1 MVAFEDGRTVMGCVR
16 QAVLEFDGEVQ
27 APWRPR
33 LVAVPD
39 LDGPSAPPAL
49 REPSRRSPSRVGV
62 CRPPVPTPGRPVVG
76 RVRGERPA
84 ASGRPRAAAAPN
96 RGDRPATRH
105 VPSTLRLTR
114 RARRLA
120 VVLALCGGVV
130 LGSWLAPLLSG
141 GTDGGLHLA
150 GVSSVVVEPGDTLW
164 SIAASVADGEDVR
177 AVVDRIQELNGLEG
191 SGLVPGQVL
200 QLP

>member
-1 MVAFEDGRTVMGCVR
+1 MGCVR
-16 QAVLEFDGEVQ
+16 QAVLEFDEEVC

-33 LVAVPD
+33 LVSGSAVE
-39 LDGPSAPPAL
+39 GPSPASAAPRP
-49 REPSRRSPSRVGV
+49 PSRRSPSRVGV
-62 CRPPVPTPGRPVVG
+62 CRPPVP
-76 RVRGERPA
+76 
-84 ASGRPRAAAAPN
+84 ASGRPSIDALGGRERLTAVVRPGARAVPPL
-96 RGDRPATRH
+96 RTDRRATRQH
-105 VPSTLRLTR
+105 STLRLTR

-141 GTDGGLHLA
+141 GADEGLHLA

-164 SIAASVADGEDVR
+164 SIAVSVADGEDVR
-177 AVVDRIQELNGLEG
+177 AVIDRIQELNGLEG

>member
-1 MVAFEDGRTVMGCVR
+1 MGCVQ
-16 QAVLEFDGEVQ
+16 QAVLEFDEEVQ
-27 APWRPR
+27 VPWRPR
-33 LVAVPD
+33 LVSGSAVAVAVA
-39 LDGPSAPPAL
+39 GPSPAPAVRRP
-49 REPSRRSPSRVGV
+49 PSRRSPSRVGV
-62 CRPPVPTPGRPVVG
+62 CRPPVP
-76 RVRGERPA
+76 
-84 ASGRPRAAAAPN
+84 ASGRPSVDEQVRRGRLLADTRPGLGAVPPLRSDRRATGP
-96 RGDRPATRH
+96 R
-105 VPSTLRLTR
+105 STLRLTR

-141 GTDGGLHLA
+141 DADGGLRLA

-164 SIAASVADGEDVR
+164 SIAMSVADGEDVR

-191 SGLVPGQVL
+191 ADLVPGQVL

>member
-1 MVAFEDGRTVMGCVR
+1 MGCVR
-16 QAVLEFDGEVQ
+16 QAVLEFDEEVQ

-33 LVAVPD
+33 LVPEYAV
-39 LDGPSAPPAL
+39 DGPSPVLPA
-49 REPSRRSPSRVGV
+49 RRQPSRRSPSRVGV
-62 CRPPVPTPGRPVVG
+62 CRPPVSTPGRRSVDTQVG
-76 RVRGERPA
+76 
-84 ASGRPRAAAAPN
+84 SGRPHPIGSPGEGAVRRPRADR
-96 RGDRPATRH
+96 RGAGSPQ
-105 VPSTLRLTR
+105 SSLRLTR

-141 GTDGGLHLA
+141 GGDDSLHLA

-164 SIAASVADGEDVR
+164 SIAAAAAVAEGEDVR

>member
-1 MVAFEDGRTVMGCVR
+1 MGEQVMGCVQ

-33 LVAVPD
+33 LVSEPVIAAGSAVP
-39 LDGPSAPPAL
+39 AL
-49 REPSRRSPSRVGV
+49 QRRPGGRSTSRVGV
-62 CRPPVPTPGRPVVG
+62 CRPSAPAAGRPLAAGAVRPGR
-76 RVRGERPA
+76 A
-84 ASGRPRAAAAPN
+84 ARHADGRPR
-96 RGDRPATRH
+96 
-105 VPSTLRLTR
+105 STGVRLTR

-130 LGSWLAPLLSG
+130 LGSLANSLVSG
-141 GTDGGLHLA
+141 AGGEGLHLA
-150 GVSSVVVEPGDTLW
+150 GVSSVTVEPGDTLW
-164 SIAASVADGEDVR
+164 SIAESVAAGDDVR
-177 AVVDRIQELNGLEG
+177 AVVDRIQELNGLDG

>member
-1 MVAFEDGRTVMGCVR
+1 MRAD
-16 QAVLEFDGEVQ
+16 
-27 APWRPR
+27 
-33 LVAVPD
+33 
-39 LDGPSAPPAL
+39 
-49 REPSRRSPSRVGV
+49 RRSAGPQ
-62 CRPPVPTPGRPVVG
+62 
-76 RVRGERPA
+76 A
-84 ASGRPRAAAAPN
+84 
-96 RGDRPATRH
+96 
-105 VPSTLRLTR
+105 TLRLTR

-141 GTDGGLHLA
+141 GADEGLHLA

-164 SIAASVADGEDVR
+164 SIATSVADGEDVR
-177 AVVDRIQELNGLEG
+177 AVIDRIQELNRLEG